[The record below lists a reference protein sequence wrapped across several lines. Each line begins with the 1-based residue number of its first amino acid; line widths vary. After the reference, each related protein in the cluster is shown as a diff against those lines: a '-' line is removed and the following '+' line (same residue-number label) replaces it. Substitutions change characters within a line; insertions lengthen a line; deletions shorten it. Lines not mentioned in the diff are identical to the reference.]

1 MSQMSRACDEY
12 CWVPYKHG
20 SVGGDPNKQGGGGGG
35 AGGGKG
41 GGGGWVGNMDKI
53 KINGK
58 GLFVNE
64 IQF

>member
-1 MSQMSRACDEY
+1 MGD
-12 CWVPYKHG
+12 WVG
-20 SVGGDPNKQGGGGGG
+20 ISEGV
-35 AGGGKG
+35 
-41 GGGGWVGNMDKI
+41 GWVANMDKI

>member
-1 MSQMSRACDEY
+1 MGD
-12 CWVPYKHG
+12 WVG
-20 SVGGDPNKQGGGGGG
+20 ISDGV
-35 AGGGKG
+35 
-41 GGGGWVGNMDKI
+41 GWVGNMDKI